1 MGMYELAKELFPIC
15 RSITGNGVRA
25 TLQIIKREI
34 PQLQI
39 HAVKSGTKVFDWVI
53 PDEWNIEEAYIE
65 DESGKRLIDF
75 QENNLHVMGYSE
87 PVDKWVDKEEL
98 LRHIFSLPEQPDYI
112 PYVTSYYKKQYGFC
126 MTDNMRKKLENG
138 TYHIL
143 IKSSFK
149 VGELNYGEIII
160 PGRSKKEVFL
170 STYICHPS
178 MANNELSGPC
188 VLVNIAKYL
197 QSLPDR
203 RYTYRLLFTVETIG
217 AITYLQ
223 KNLEQMKEN
232 VIAGFNIS
240 CVGDDRTYSY
250 VESRYGHTLSD
261 RVCQNVLKYHY
272 PEYKRYTYL
281 DWGSDERQY
290 CAPGVDLPVCA
301 ICRSKY
307 GEYAEYHTSADD
319 LSLISEEG
327 LEGAYKVYVKC
338 INALEYNYKYKIK
351 CLCEPQLG
359 KRGLYP
365 TVSKKN
371 IYDEVRKMTNF
382 IAYADGNNDL
392 IEISDRINVSIEELI
407 PIIDR
412 LEKADLL
419 IRGEEN
425 AGQ

>member
-1 MGMYELAKELFPIC
+1 
-15 RSITGNGVRA
+15 
-25 TLQIIKREI
+25 
-34 PQLQI
+34 
-39 HAVKSGTKVFDWVI
+39 
-53 PDEWNIEEAYIE
+53 
-65 DESGKRLIDF
+65 
-75 QENNLHVMGYSE
+75 
-87 PVDKWVDKEEL
+87 
-98 LRHIFSLPEQPDYI
+98 
-112 PYVTSYYKKQYGFC
+112 
-126 MTDNMRKKLENG
+126 
-138 TYHIL
+138 
-143 IKSSFK
+143 
-149 VGELNYGEIII
+149 
-160 PGRSKKEVFL
+160 
-170 STYICHPS
+170 
-178 MANNELSGPC
+178 
-188 VLVNIAKYL
+188 
-197 QSLPDR
+197 
-203 RYTYRLLFTVETIG
+203 
-217 AITYLQ
+217 
-223 KNLEQMKEN
+223 MKEN

-281 DWGSDERQY
+281 DRGSDERQY